1 MSFNY
6 LKILSLAVT
15 LAVLTGCGSSSD
27 QNLPTLSFLE
37 QPSVSDITAA
47 PLAKRLITATN
58 LNANFIA
65 VLEDN
70 LGDSYQIGFVT
81 RRVSNTG
88 RVDYDLTVL
97 GLKPDRTYTMTVTA
111 VTDDGISTMA
121 QSPVTFSTDPLPAD
135 FPTITLL
142 AADPARMEPTYTLMD
157 TRRKDGSAAYMV
169 IIDPA
174 GEVVWYYKPAGTSAT
189 HLALSDGS
197 VMPAGLLTMDETI
210 GLIHE
215 IDMRGET
222 LTRTDPDEFGAEIP
236 FSFYSAQSQPSP
248 PESGSLPVD
257 TAEFH
262 ADVTL
267 SNSTRTYFTTV
278 VDDSRDVA
286 GYPTDECDA
295 AATGTVRVQDEPVLE
310 FDLNGT
316 IISQINLLDVLKQT
330 RIGFDGTTVL
340 PGGGV
345 DWVHTDSV
353 ILDTRNNAIIA
364 SLRNQDAV
372 ISISRSTNELLWI
385 LGNSDNWAGFEQFL
399 LTPVG
404 DFEWPYHQH
413 ALQITSAGT
422 LMLFDNGNRR
432 ASPFDC
438 SLIVPADANFSR
450 AVEYSLNLT
459 DRTISQD
466 WDWGETESLYAT
478 TAGNANLLPLTGN
491 RLITFGALCEIGG
504 VPSDDLDNCRTT
516 ARVIEVERETDE
528 KVFDVLIDGT
538 TDVGYMVW
546 SSERLP
552 TLYID
557 SNASLSPI
565 E

>member
-6 LKILSLAVT
+6 LKTLSLAAA
-15 LAVLTGCGSSSD
+15 LAALTGCGSSSD
-27 QNLPTLSFLE
+27 QDQPTLSFLE
-37 QPSVSDITAA
+37 QPSVSDLAA
-47 PLAKRLITATN
+47 TPLAKRLITATS
-58 LNANFIA
+58 LNANFLA

-70 LGDSYQIGFVT
+70 LGESYQIGFT
-81 RRVSNTG
+81 TQRVSSTG

-97 GLKPDRTYTMTVTA
+97 GLKPDRTYTMTITA

-121 QSPVTFSTDPLPAD
+121 GSPVTFSTDPLPAD
-135 FPTITLL
+135 FPVITLL
-142 AADPARMEPTYTLMD
+142 AADSARMEPTYTLMD
-157 TRRKDGSAAYMV
+157 TRRKDGSAAYIV
-169 IIDPA
+169 IVDPA

-197 VMPAGLLTMDETI
+197 VIPTGLLTMDETI
-210 GLIHE
+210 GLIHQ

-222 LTRTDPDEFGAEIP
+222 LTRPDPDIIGDTIP
-236 FSFYSAQSQPSP
+236 FSFYSAGSQPSP

-257 TAEFH
+257 AAEFH
-262 ADVTL
+262 DDVTL
-267 SNSTRTYFTTV
+267 SNATRTYFTTV

-295 AATGTVRVQDEPVLE
+295 AATGTVRVQDEPLLE

-316 IISQINLLDVLKQT
+316 IINQMNLLDVLKQT

-340 PGGGV
+340 PGGGA
-345 DWVHTDSV
+345 DWVHTDAV
-353 ILDTRNNAIIA
+353 VLDTRNNAVIA
-364 SLRNQDAV
+364 SLRHQDAIV
-372 ISISRSTNELLWI
+372 SISRSTNELRWI
-385 LGNSDNWAGFEQFL
+385 LGNPDNWAGFEQFL

-404 DFEWPYHQH
+404 DFTWPYHQH
-413 ALQITSAGT
+413 GLQITSAGT
-422 LMLFDNGNRR
+422 LLLFDNGNRR

-459 DRTISQD
+459 DLTISQL

-478 TAGNANLLPLTGN
+478 TAGNANLLPSTGN

-528 KVFDVLIDGT
+528 KVFDVLIDGA

-557 SNASLSPI
+557 RSAVIAPI